1 MITNNSKKMNANIKN
16 FGPLRKKWER
26 YFAINQGGLKS
37 IRQTAERAG
46 ICYRPL
52 ARAIEDGVGSD
63 AIRKALAAIN
73 IPEELI
79 PLPTCTRTLAA
90 MVFRQQEIIRSCQ
103 KNLSS

>member
-26 YFAINQGGLKS
+26 YFAINQSGPKS
-37 IRQTAERAG
+37 IRQTATRAG
-46 ICYRPL
+46 LCYRAL
-52 ARAIEDGVGSD
+52 SRAIEDGVGSET
-63 AIRKALAAIN
+63 IRKSLVAIN

-90 MVFRQQEIIRSCQ
+90 MVYRQQEIIKTCQ
-103 KNLSS
+103 KNWSS

>member
-1 MITNNSKKMNANIKN
+1 MNANIKE

-26 YFAINQGGLKS
+26 YFAVNQNGLKS
-37 IRQTAERAG
+37 IRQTATRAG
-46 ICYRPL
+46 LCYRPL

-63 AIRKALAAIN
+63 AIRAALKSIN

-90 MVFRQQEIIRSCQ
+90 MVYQQQEILDRCQ
-103 KNLSS
+103 KNLNP